1 MFFIKKIRWLIF
13 RLFETHP
20 NIQDTFPS
28 FKGVSL
34 DELMNSRS
42 LYLHAKRV
50 MAAVESTIS
59 ALDDAEVLVES
70 LTSLGRRHRSWSI
83 REEHFKVLKEQ
94 TKNLGLFAEMVMAL
108 VYKRA
113 WTINCGGYSLN
124 DKISGSVLWHK
135 NATGAKTHIKSN
147 CVICW
152 SGDVWYLSFWYV
164 KYYERVSER
173 SLFTVFVVSLALKL
187 KKLKET

>member
-1 MFFIKKIRWLIF
+1 MNRPVWKDRASSITNQESFATCFSLKTLFHLWKHSRFPFLQFLCCNDFHCLNFRYNPFLIGKINWFIL

-70 LTSLGRRHRSWSI
+70 LTNLGRRHRPWSI

-94 TKNLGLFAEMVMAL
+94 MINLGLSEMIMAPL
-108 VYKRA
+108 E
-113 WTINCGGYSLN
+113 L
-124 DKISGSVLWHK
+124 
-135 NATGAKTHIKSN
+135 
-147 CVICW
+147 
-152 SGDVWYLSFWYV
+152 
-164 KYYERVSER
+164 
-173 SLFTVFVVSLALKL
+173 
-187 KKLKET
+187 

>member
-1 MFFIKKIRWLIF
+1 MILEKVFKCAFFSLKHNLSL

-20 NIQDTFPS
+20 NIQDTFPT

-70 LTSLGRRHRSWSI
+70 LTNLGRRHKPWFV
-83 REEHFKVLKEQ
+83 REEHFKVICHI
-94 TKNLGLFAEMVMAL
+94 
-108 VYKRA
+108 
-113 WTINCGGYSLN
+113 TI
-124 DKISGSVLWHK
+124 W
-135 NATGAKTHIKSN
+135 
-147 CVICW
+147 
-152 SGDVWYLSFWYV
+152 
-164 KYYERVSER
+164 
-173 SLFTVFVVSLALKL
+173 
-187 KKLKET
+187 